1 MLRRRSTVTALVDR
15 GSILLIIYAAFSEG
29 IVAEIWGQVG
39 LRDLLIVLGLD
50 GAMLAAV
57 LAATTAACRL
67 LGLGRADEI
76 AVVFC
81 GSKKSM
87 AGGIPMA
94 NILFPGPGVALV
106 VLPLMLF
113 HQAQLFACAALARRY
128 AARRADQDIAREL
141 HARLALPPASLPAG
155 PTRHS
160 ELSRS
165 CR

>member
-1 MLRRRSTVTALVDR
+1 M
-15 GSILLIIYAAFSEG
+15 
-29 IVAEIWGQVG
+29 VAGIWGQVG

-57 LAATTAACRL
+57 LAATTATCRL
-67 LGLGRADEI
+67 LGLSRADEI

-94 NILFPGPGVALV
+94 NILFPGPGVAFV

-128 AARRADQDIAREL
+128 AAPHENRDIACDL
-141 HARLALPPASLPAG
+141 SAPLACPPATLPAG
-155 PTRHS
+155 PARGP
-160 ELSRS
+160 ELNRSSR
-165 CR
+165 